1 VTPEYLREL
10 KSGGQGRLTVDELI
24 AVRDRG
30 VTSERIRVFEHIVHD
45 HVRAL
50 RNALAYLWPK

>member
-1 VTPEYLREL
+1 
-10 KSGGQGRLTVDELI
+10 VDELI

-30 VTSERIRVFEHIVHD
+30 VTPDRIRVFEHILNE